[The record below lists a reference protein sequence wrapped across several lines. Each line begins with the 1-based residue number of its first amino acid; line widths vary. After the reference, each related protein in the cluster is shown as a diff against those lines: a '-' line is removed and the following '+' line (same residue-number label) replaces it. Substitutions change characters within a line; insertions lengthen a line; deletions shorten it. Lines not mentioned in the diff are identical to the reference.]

1 MSGAEQCRL
10 LAGPAAV
17 WAQAV
22 LALLAFGSLVYK
34 RHRERPQRALEI
46 WALDVSKQ
54 VVSMFAAHV
63 CGMLIALLA
72 HHSSTQSSECAWYFV
87 AYTFDTTLG
96 LGLTVAFHKTVIRF
110 AKCWKKRHAARLTVS
125 SDRWFDIVAQ
135 CGDYGE
141 PPSLLR
147 WWIQMVEWVLC
158 VVGARAVCGTLVIVL
173 GPVLVHAARLLDWL
187 FQGHP
192 TLLLFAVMIICPL
205 LMNMIQVLI
214 QDAILMWRRGGPGAG
229 GEHPQD
235 AAKAAEQELLLED
248 LPPSR

>member
-1 MSGAEQCRL
+1 
-10 LAGPAAV
+10 
-17 WAQAV
+17 
-22 LALLAFGSLVYK
+22 
-34 RHRERPQRALEI
+34 
-46 WALDVSKQ
+46 
-54 VVSMFAAHV
+54 MFAAHV

-158 VVGARAVCGTLVIVL
+158 VVGARAVCGTLV
-173 GPVLVHAARLLDWL
+173 
-187 FQGHP
+187 
-192 TLLLFAVMIICPL
+192 
-205 LMNMIQVLI
+205 
-214 QDAILMWRRGGPGAG
+214 RRGSASWAAQLFGSCGAAYSPCMRTP
-229 GEHPQD
+229 HSAVSVRRVP
-235 AAKAAEQELLLED
+235 ARNIHSV
-248 LPPSR
+248 LPAWKL